1 MIFVSVFESSDRIHK
16 VHASGHA
23 GYAEHGMDI
32 VCSAVSV
39 LLYNAVNSCEALL
52 GAELSASDETDPFVV
67 EVPQQWVSHD
77 GVQLLLRS
85 MEFGLRQIAEQYPEY
100 LVVQTRPY
108 ILEE

>member
-1 MIFVSVFESSDRIHK
+1 M
-16 VHASGHA
+16 HASGHA
-23 GYAEHGMDI
+23 GYAENGLDI

-108 ILEE
+108 ISKE